1 MVTVM
6 AGSTSLLLGLS
17 ACATADSDRPSR
29 AELAAA
35 GTVSGVTEDGTAVR
49 CERVRVTGSRQ
60 TQRICLPESRWAERE
75 REAQEL
81 REGETRGREG
91 INTPGSEDRSGRTP
105 GG

>member
-49 CERVRVTGSRQ
+49 CERIRETGTRQ
-60 TQRICLPESRWAERE
+60 TRRVCLAESEWAQRE
-75 REAQEL
+75 REAQDFT
-81 REGETRGREG
+81 EGETRGREG
-91 INTPGSEDRSGRTP
+91 VDTP
-105 GG
+105 GGTGGMGRQ